1 MWIVLALAAGTLQ
14 TVRNS
19 LAHGIS
25 RQISPALNSWSRF
38 GFNLPFSTLLVAALV
53 ATRGVPAYS
62 TAFFLYCLG
71 TAITQLVG
79 NVALVAAFRRGG
91 FAEAIVLHKLEV
103 PIAAAVGVLLFAE
116 VPTLA
121 GWLGILACTAGALVI
136 NVTRTGGI
144 AHWRRAASF
153 GSAGL
158 LALTSGLMLV
168 AASFFL
174 KAAAGD
180 LAANDPRL
188 GAGSFEGAAHTLFH
202 TTWMEVAILSI
213 YLALAAP
220 DEYRLVPRHWRRMA
234 AIGMA
239 GFAGSLCWFWAYS
252 IALVAYVKAVGQIET
267 VLSVGIGLVA
277 LREANLP
284 RQLPGVAL
292 ILAGIVL
299 VLVG

>member
-1 MWIVLALAAGTLQ
+1 MWIYLALAAGTFQ
-14 TVRNS
+14 TLRNS

-38 GFNLPFSTLLVAALV
+38 SFNLPFSTLLVLGLVVAYGLPRYSAA
-53 ATRGVPAYS
+53 
-62 TAFFLYCLG
+62 FLFYCLG
-71 TAITQLVG
+71 TATTQLVG
-79 NVALVAAFRRGG
+79 NVALVAAFRRGS

-103 PIAAAVGVLLFAE
+103 PIAAVVGVLLFAE
-116 VPTLA
+116 VPTLY
-121 GWLGILACTAGALVI
+121 GWLGILACTTGALVI
-136 NVTRTGGI
+136 NITRTGGLD
-144 AHWRRAASF
+144 HWRRAASF
-153 GSAGL
+153 GTAGL
-158 LALTSGLMLV
+158 LSLTSGLMLV

-174 KAAAGD
+174 KAAAND
-180 LAANDPRL
+180 LAVSNPRL
-188 GAGSFEGAAHTLFH
+188 GHGSFEGAAHTLFH
-202 TTWMEVAILSI
+202 TTWIEVAILSV
-213 YLALAAP
+213 YLAIAAP
-220 DEYRLVPRHWRRMA
+220 SEYRLVPRHWRRMA

-267 VLSVGIGLVA
+267 VLSVAIGLVA